1 MHWRISDFS
10 GGPESSDNLET
21 INPIPTAYSCQC
33 LYSVVQIIRETVL
46 LKKLHKYDVNV
57 YITPL
62 LSL

>member
-10 GGPESSDNLET
+10 GGPESSDNLEA

-33 LYSVVQIIRETVL
+33 LYSVVQIIRAFCFSS
-46 LKKLHKYDVNV
+46 DVNV